1 MRRRKVYDKVLGPV
15 VEKGKRLPE
24 IKNLEGLYPETDL
37 NVWLAQSME
46 KFKEEI
52 SKAKT
57 IILAGVPGKYEDEGH
72 RQGTKEVFEA
82 IANSSAFKV
91 AGGGD
96 APEPAAGNGTLQA
109 R

>member
-46 KFKEEI
+46 KFKDELLTTQELYD
-52 SKAKT
+52 K
-57 IILAGVPGKYEDEGH
+57 LFGGKPQDRWTASGSTRMRGKIKKFLLEKIKEG
-72 RQGTKEVFEA
+72 RK
-82 IANSSAFKV
+82 
-91 AGGGD
+91 
-96 APEPAAGNGTLQA
+96 
-109 R
+109 